1 MIKGVLIAIVFFL
14 LGFSLQAVPL
24 PAESRLAAT
33 DVAVESTQRIPFDAI
48 KVYPDEVVIAY
59 PGLRY
64 AKVTS
69 NSMAPII
76 TDKSI
81 VFEKAPDVIKE
92 GDVISFYEPS
102 EDTIILHAVVEVIQ
116 TAEGPLYR
124 TKGLANSDADPWLV
138 PHAKVKGVMVGTFR

>member
-1 MIKGVLIAIVFFL
+1 MIKGVVIAIIFFL
-14 LGFSLQAVPL
+14 IGFSLNVPL

-81 VFEKAPDVIKE
+81 VFEKTPDVIKE

-124 TKGLANSDADPWLV
+124 TKGLANPDADPWLV